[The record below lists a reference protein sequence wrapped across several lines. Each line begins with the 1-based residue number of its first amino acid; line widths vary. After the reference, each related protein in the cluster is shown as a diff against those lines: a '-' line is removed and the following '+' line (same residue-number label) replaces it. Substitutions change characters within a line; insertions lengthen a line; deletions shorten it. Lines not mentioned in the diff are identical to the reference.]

1 MTFLA
6 LVCATNYRAVP
17 QNKLL
22 LQRVLLVFVPGIDRD
37 LFEASARL
45 LPNMHRLLGEP
56 TTVMAK
62 SPTVS
67 PGTMA
72 SRPAERHRW
81 LPRAITCYR
90 RSQLKLLSSST
101 IGPGVL
107 HIEATGVPDA
117 PALLAP
123 AGATVSQL
131 FTVPHDRKRKREEGD
146 RAAAAAA
153 AAAQQRT
160 DGGGGSGAANGS
172 PVAAEPEQSRPAS
185 QFPISHYVL
194 SYKVSRLLLAG
205 CVAKPGRRCLVLSP
219 WLVLDPL
226 RCHIMVPT
234 DLHTVHGSIATA
246 RCQQA
251 CTACFRQGLAAS

>member
-1 MTFLA
+1 M
-6 LVCATNYRAVP
+6 V
-17 QNKLL
+17 
-22 LQRVLLVFVPGIDRD
+22 
-37 LFEASARL
+37 
-45 LPNMHRLLGEP
+45 
-56 TTVMAK
+56 
-62 SPTVS
+62 
-67 PGTMA
+67 
-72 SRPAERHRW
+72 
-81 LPRAITCYR
+81 
-90 RSQLKLLSSST
+90 
-101 IGPGVL
+101 

-153 AAAQQRT
+153 AAAAAQQQT

-205 CVAKPGRRCLVLSP
+205 CVAKPGRRCLVLCPLARAGPTTMSHHGADRSAYCP
-219 WLVLDPL
+219 RQHCHCQMPASMHSLLSVGTGCKLASVLRSLKISAALAQDMEAYNFPLPFLDDDGSTECPPGFVSSADPGDMRL
-226 RCHIMVPT
+226 
-234 DLHTVHGSIATA
+234 
-246 RCQQA
+246 
-251 CTACFRQGLAAS
+251 